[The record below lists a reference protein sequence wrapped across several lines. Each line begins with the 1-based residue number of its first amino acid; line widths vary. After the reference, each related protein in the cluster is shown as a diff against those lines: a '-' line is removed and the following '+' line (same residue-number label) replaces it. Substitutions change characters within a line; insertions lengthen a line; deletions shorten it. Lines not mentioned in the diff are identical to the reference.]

1 MLKFLLKGILR
12 DKHRSLLP
20 LIIVSVGVA
29 ISVLMHTYVLGFI
42 HDITRQNAIY
52 DTGHLKIMTQSYK
65 ELSDQLPNDLALAN
79 VDSLI
84 ASLEEQYPK
93 IDWTPRIKFA
103 GLLDIPDEQ
112 GETRAQ
118 TPINGIAMDLIG
130 SDSREIER
138 FNLGKAL
145 QKGHLPRA
153 QDEILIPARLANN
166 LNLEIGAVATL
177 ISSSARG
184 GMAIHNFK
192 VAGIMEFGV
201 QFLDRGT
208 IIGRIQNIQYALDM
222 QNGAGEIVGYFTN
235 TLYNSER
242 AQKIKQDFNTKYSAE
257 DDDYAPVM
265 LTLED
270 QNNLGELLRIS
281 RLELFIIIGIFLFVI
296 SLILWNSGLISGIR
310 RYGEI
315 GVRIAIGESQVRVYK
330 EMLIESF
337 VIGLIGS
344 VIGTGIGL
352 LGAYYL
358 QEIGIDVSGMMRDSS
373 MLMSP
378 VLRAK
383 ITTGTYFIGFI
394 PGLLATLLGRA
405 VAGIGILQRETSQ
418 LFRQLEI

>member
-1 MLKFLLKGILR
+1 MFKFLLKGILR

-20 LIIVSVGVA
+20 LIIVSLGVA
-29 ISVLMHTYVLGFI
+29 ISVLMYTYVLGFI

-52 DTGHLKIMTQSYK
+52 DTGHLKVMTQSYK
-65 ELSDQLPNDLALAN
+65 ELADQLPNDLALAR

-84 ASLEEQYPK
+84 ATLEERYPN
-93 IDWTPRIKFA
+93 INWTPRIKFA
-103 GLLDIPDEQ
+103 GLLDIPDEK
-112 GETRAQ
+112 GETKAQ

-130 SDSREIER
+130 SNSREIER
-138 FNLGKAL
+138 FNLDAAL
-145 QKGHLPRA
+145 QKGHLPGA
-153 QDEILIPARLANN
+153 QDEILIPARLAKN
-166 LNLEIGAVATL
+166 LKVEIGDVATL

-192 VAGIMEFGV
+192 IAGIMEFGV

-208 IIGRIQNIQYALDM
+208 IIGDIQNIQYALDM
-222 QNGAGEIVGYFTN
+222 QNGAGEIVGYFAN
-235 TLYNSER
+235 TIYDSKR
-242 AQKIKQDFNTKYSAE
+242 AQKVKQDFNTKYSAA

-281 RLELFIIIGIFLFVI
+281 RLELYIIIGIFLFVI

-315 GVRIAIGESQVRVYK
+315 GVRIAIGESQFRVYK

-358 QEIGIDVSGMMRDSS
+358 QEVGIDVSAMMRDSS

-405 VAGIGILQRETSQ
+405 MAGIGILQRETSQ